1 MGPIASFVSSAV
13 GTCAAVFAL
22 LYAFAFVGGDPSAKS
37 TVDVKTPPAEVQGVT
52 SRGVPAAVSTPAP
65 SVPAPAPTATVAATP
80 TSVPVSTPEPP
91 APAPDDE
98 GA

>member
-22 LYAFAFVGGDPSAKS
+22 LYAFAFVGGDPWAKS

-52 SRGVPAAVSTPAP
+52 SRGVPATVSTPAP
-65 SVPAPAPTATVAATP
+65 SVPAPAPTATIAATP

>member
-22 LYAFAFVGGDPSAKS
+22 LYAFAFVGGDPWARS

-80 TSVPVSTPEPP
+80 TTLPAPTPEAA
-91 APAPDDE
+91 APAAEDE